1 MLRILTFTAAVAA
14 LALISSPS
22 PAQNRITGQPN
33 IFGGQTY
40 SDGTMT
46 KKNIFGG
53 YDVYQNGRRVDSS
66 RKNIFGGQTYNS
78 GLTTKKNVFG
88 GQTYYR
94 PGQPPITGMP
104 NVFGGQSYGNGN
116 YSKKN
121 IFGGTDYYGRTPWQ
135 RPQQPKR

>member
-1 MLRILTFTAAVAA
+1 MLRLLSFSAA
-14 LALISSPS
+14 LALLVGMTAPGQ
-22 PAQNRITGQPN
+22 AQNRITGQPN
-33 IFGGQTY
+33 IFGGQNY

-66 RKNIFGGQTYNS
+66 HKNIFGGQSYNS
-78 GLTTKKNVFG
+78 GLTTKQNVFG

-94 PGQPPITGMP
+94 PGQAPVTGMP
-104 NVFGGQSYGNGN
+104 NVFGGQSYGGGN

-121 IFGGTDYYGRTPWQ
+121 IFGGTDYFGRTPWQ
-135 RPQQPKR
+135 PTQPKR